1 MTKKNLLL
9 VLMLV
14 TMLPMSKVVASPI
27 LLDLEIQIED
37 PSEDNGHHRS
47 PVDAPVFYLDGYTL
61 IASSNT
67 VGSTVELK
75 DESGI
80 VVFSTYIYIEG
91 DINLPSYLCG
101 IYTIEVTRDGITF
114 QGEIELE

>member
-1 MTKKNLLL
+1 MLFKKFIFPLALLAATNINAEP
-9 VLMLV
+9 VEV
-14 TMLPMSKVVASPI
+14 PVQPVPTTPGNGDNQRSPI
-27 LLDLEIQIED
+27 
-37 PSEDNGHHRS
+37 
-47 PVDAPVFYLDGYTL
+47 VTPVFYLDGYTL
-61 IASSNT
+61 TASSNT

-75 DESGI
+75 DETGT

-101 IYTIEVTRDGITF
+101 TYTIEVTRGGVTF

>member
-1 MTKKNLLL
+1 MLFKKFIFPLALLAATNINAEP
-9 VLMLV
+9 VEV
-14 TMLPMSKVVASPI
+14 PVKPIPTTPSNGDDPRSPI
-27 LLDLEIQIED
+27 
-37 PSEDNGHHRS
+37 
-47 PVDAPVFYLDGYTL
+47 VTPVFYLDGYTL

-75 DESGI
+75 DETGT

-91 DINLPSYLCG
+91 DINLPTTLSG
-101 IYTIEVTRDGITF
+101 TYTIEVTRDGITF

>member
-1 MTKKNLLL
+1 MKKKSLFLFVMALFAAATTMNADPVIIPVSPLPIGPGNGDDPRSP
-9 VLMLV
+9 LV
-14 TMLPMSKVVASPI
+14 TPL
-27 LLDLEIQIED
+27 
-37 PSEDNGHHRS
+37 
-47 PVDAPVFYLDGYTL
+47 FYLDGYTL
-61 IASSNT
+61 TASSNT

-91 DINLPSYLCG
+91 DINLPTTLSG
-101 IYTIEVTRDGITF
+101 TYTIEVVRDGITF